1 MATVFMKW
9 LEMRPQNYDRGIR
22 LLTLGRLELLQA
34 QIVDRLVGE
43 GMRVLEI
50 GCGTC
55 ALAIAMAEKGAQV
68 MAIDLSPTM
77 LAEAER
83 RINQVGLEER
93 INLKLMDA
101 SLIGDQFEAGSFD
114 LVVSS
119 LAFSEMAPQARVY
132 VLQECLRLLVP
143 DGKLAIL
150 DETLPERF
158 IARLM
163 VGLIRLPLCLL
174 TWFLTRTTP
183 HHLQDFESMLSNA
196 GFSEEVVISHLGG
209 SLQLIIAS
217 PADKVA
223 SYMLPATVLGR
234 LRHRTTLRTLLL
246 DLWATFFRI
255 LPPYP
260 KVHPGL
266 YVVGQPDPGSPVLIT
281 GNFELTVRRLVRAID
296 NRMDAW
302 VLVVDS
308 AGINVWCAAGGGF
321 FTAEKVIGALRVS
334 DLEGIVG
341 HRALILPQLCANGVD
356 GWRIRQETGWDVNWG
371 PVRAEDIPDYVVSGG
386 VKTDAMRWVQFP
398 IKDRLEM
405 VTVTLGFY
413 SLLILL
419 PIAIFWRTLF
429 WPILVSLVGLSY
441 FYAVVLPWL
450 PGRDGLAKSVPL
462 TLISLVG
469 LLVYI
474 VFWDP
479 LLGQHIFNWVLG
491 LTALS
496 VFTAAELQGMSPLM
510 RGEQGNWGWEA
521 VIGAALGLTYW
532 LVPYALG
539 WR

>member
-83 RINQVGLEER
+83 RINQVGLGER

-132 VLQECLRLLVP
+132 VLRECLRLLVP

-163 VGLIRLPLCLL
+163 VGVIRLPLRLL
-174 TWFLTRTTP
+174 TWFLTRTTT
-183 HHLQDFESMLSNA
+183 HHLQDFESLLSNA

-246 DLWATFFRI
+246 DLWTTFFRI

-266 YVVGQPDPGSPVLIT
+266 YVVGQPDPDSPVLIT

-308 AGINVWCAAGGGF
+308 VGINVWCAAGGGF

-334 DLEGIVG
+334 DLEAIVG

-386 VKTDAMRWVQFP
+386 VKTDAMRWVRFP

-405 VTVTLGFY
+405 VTVTFGFY

-419 PIAIFWRTLF
+419 PVAIFWRTLF
-429 WPILVSLVGLSY
+429 WPILLSLVGLSY
-441 FYAVVLPWL
+441 FYAIVLPWL

>member
-132 VLQECLRLLVP
+132 VLRECLRLLVP
-143 DGKLAIL
+143 DGKLAII

-163 VGLIRLPLCLL
+163 VSVIRLPLRLL
-174 TWFLTRTTP
+174 TWFLTRTTT

-217 PADKVA
+217 PADKVG

-260 KVHPGL
+260 KVNPGL
-266 YVVGQPDPGSPVLIT
+266 YVVGQPDPDSPVLIT

-296 NRMDAW
+296 HRMDAW

-321 FTAEKVIGALRVS
+321 FTAAKVIGALRVS
-334 DLEGIVG
+334 DLEGIVH

-419 PIAIFWRTLF
+419 PVAIFWRTLF
-429 WPILVSLVGLSY
+429 WPILLSLVGLSY

>member
-34 QIVDRLVGE
+34 QIADRLVGE

-132 VLQECLRLLVP
+132 VLQECLRLLVS

-163 VGLIRLPLCLL
+163 VGVIRLPLRLL
-174 TWFLTRTTP
+174 TWFLTRTTT

-260 KVHPGL
+260 KVNPGL
-266 YVVGQPDPGSPVLIT
+266 YVVGQPDPDSPVLIT
-281 GNFELTVRRLVRAID
+281 GNFELTVRRLVRATD

-334 DLEGIVG
+334 DLEGVVG

-413 SLLILL
+413 SLLIML
-419 PIAIFWRTLF
+419 PVAIFWRTLF
-429 WPILVSLVGLSY
+429 WPILLSLVGLSY

-474 VFWDP
+474 VVWDH